1 MDKGA
6 KARAWI
12 GQTLGLGAWMRGRR
26 DELVSQIGE
35 QAAAQF
41 KEDVD
46 RVIRYAKLAAWFG
59 IAGFVVGLAA
69 LVAVVILAL
78 M

>member
-1 MDKGA
+1 
-6 KARAWI
+6 
-12 GQTLGLGAWMRGRR
+12 MRGRL

-46 RVIRYAKLAAWFG
+46 RVIRYAKLAAWFVS
-59 IAGFVVGLAA
+59 AGFVVGLAA